1 MGRWR
6 HQKVDGVRG
15 PPAHGFIHGARGSM
29 MRILLCMAVLLLGV
43 VDAAAAQ
50 RRVPRPGDGG
60 FFGRGGPPVE
70 FGVRGGYDFDAD
82 VGSAG
87 AQLRIPLIRQLLI
100 VPSGDVFF
108 ADEGEGTDW
117 QINADLLARPDELG
131 GIYGGIGAA
140 FLQTDFD
147 LDGEQ
152 EVEAGYNLLA
162 GIEGGSL
169 LSTRVRPFAEARWT
183 FVDEL
188 DPFRLVVGIN
198 TAVR

>member
-1 MGRWR
+1 
-6 HQKVDGVRG
+6 
-15 PPAHGFIHGARGSM
+15 
-29 MRILLCMAVLLLGV
+29 MRILLCLV
-43 VDAAAAQ
+43 VALTLTADSLDAQ
-50 RRVPRPGDGG
+50 RRRGRSDDGW
-60 FFGRGGPPVE
+60 FFGRGGAPVE

-87 AQLRIPLIRQLLI
+87 AQLRIPLIRQLLV

-108 ADEGEGTDW
+108 ADDGEGTSW
-117 QINADLLARPDELG
+117 QVNADLLARPDELG

-140 FLQTDFD
+140 FLRNDFD
-147 LDGEQ
+147 ADGEQ

-162 GIEGGSL
+162 GIEGSPL
-169 LSTRVRPFAEARWT
+169 LGTRVRPFAEARWT

>member
-1 MGRWR
+1 
-6 HQKVDGVRG
+6 
-15 PPAHGFIHGARGSM
+15 
-29 MRILLCMAVLLLGV
+29 MRTVLCLAVLLSM
-43 VDAAAAQ
+43 AAGSAEAQ
-50 RRVPRPGDGG
+50 RRGRSNWEG
-60 FFGRGGPPVE
+60 FFGRGGPSVE
-70 FGVRGGYDFDAD
+70 FGVRGGHDFDAE

-87 AQLRIPLIRQLLI
+87 AQVRIPLIRQLLL

-117 QINADLLARPDELG
+117 QLNADLLARPDELG
-131 GIYGGIGAA
+131 GLYGGIGAA
-140 FLQTDFD
+140 FLRTDFD
-147 LDGEQ
+147 VDGEQ
-152 EVEAGYNLLA
+152 EVEAGYNLFA